1 MIHREY
7 RNERGEKRRKNL
19 CSLVAFQSCTI
30 SSIKK
35 IFNFSGNT
43 CRIIDVLSC
52 PGLLPFWLSILAR
65 DGAEANRKL
74 PAAYYYLPP
83 PRIDFKHIFHDAA
96 TLNTVIQI
104 IPIAK
109 SISLSLHP
117 NPPPHPMSNFPIT
130 FMRRA
135 LTLPETIF
143 RLNCNSWNSW
153 HLKGVSNEQTFFSH
167 YRKLFGY
174 LWKTRD
180 ISPLIPVLGRCFN
193 FFPDTRTELSAATAP
208 FPCRLSA
215 VSNVSLL

>member
-1 MIHREY
+1 MQLGR
-7 RNERGEKRRKNL
+7 
-19 CSLVAFQSCTI
+19 I
-30 SSIKK
+30 SELQRSPRLKK

-74 PAAYYYLPP
+74 PAAYYYPFLPSP
-83 PRIDFKHIFHDAA
+83 SSNGFSSIFS
-96 TLNTVIQI
+96 TMLPLLTRL
-104 IPIAK
+104 IPDYSHREIYFSFA
-109 SISLSLHP
+109 LHSP
-117 NPPPHPMSNFPIT
+117 NPHPTPNFPIT

-135 LTLPETIF
+135 LPETIF

-180 ISPLIPVLGRCFN
+180 ISPLLIPVLALI
-193 FFPDTRTELSAATAP
+193 FFPGYANGIIHHSLGDCPPLLSYN
-208 FPCRLSA
+208 F
-215 VSNVSLL
+215 